1 MEFIISFLGSLPT
14 VLWLPLVTVGA
25 VLLALGAYKLVKEFF
40 PW

>member
-1 MEFIISFLGSLPT
+1 MEVFSFVFAIIPN
-14 VLWLPLVTVGA
+14 WLLAPILIIVA